1 MTRPTLLVASHTLR
15 HRSGRAR
22 ERLGT
27 VPGSLLDVSRPLL
40 ASPGRPKIALEP
52 VLARPSRVPNAPR
65 RVPEPGLDAQNRPRS
80 IFQRFFIDLA
90 RFFGDFRSTFGR
102 FSLYFHTSLVLRPL
116 LSSAPFLRC
125 CAARVCRNN
134 MQNANDKVKR
144 AGFSSVHRWAARACP
159 HDSHD
164 RPITYEPTL
173 YTFDQAVH
181 T

>member
-52 VLARPSRVPNAPR
+52 LLARPSRVPNAPR

-90 RFFGDFRSTFGR
+90 WFFGDFRAMLRRSSEQVGTIDRRIWATF
-102 FSLYFHTSLVLRPL
+102 LLVVLAWVPL
-116 LSSAPFLRC
+116 F
-125 CAARVCRNN
+125 RV
-134 MQNANDKVKR
+134 
-144 AGFSSVHRWAARACP
+144 
-159 HDSHD
+159 
-164 RPITYEPTL
+164 
-173 YTFDQAVH
+173 AVVVPELAE
-181 T
+181 TTDETRTIK